1 MAATGEQAVIQRNL
15 DRVCK
20 DIYLA
25 KIAKEMVHWEKY
37 VPYCGLSPAEEMEIK
52 ENSSQYGVQ
61 KRRMLEQWKVRFGED
76 ATYRNLAGI
85 VQRVGDQML
94 ASLVHKLAQDQ
105 G

>member
-37 VPYCGLSPAEEMEIK
+37 APYCRLSPAEEMEIK
-52 ENSSQYGVQ
+52 ENSSQYGIQ

-76 ATYRNLAGI
+76 EAKNIISVYYSINTL
-85 VQRVGDQML
+85 
-94 ASLVHKLAQDQ
+94 
-105 G
+105 